1 MQIQRTAYQMRL
13 SAIGPILALVGIVL
27 YAQQAMPR
35 MTSVEP
41 DTGKAGDVMTASG
54 EHLGK
59 GEVMELYLTD
69 GKKDQ
74 KVQVTEQAA
83 TAIKFKVPD
92 KVIPGRFAL
101 MVLTGGKEP
110 KLIEQPVKVTIE

>member
-1 MQIQRTAYQMRL
+1 MKL
-13 SAIGPILALVGIVL
+13 SGIGFFLALLSIVL

-41 DTGKAGDVMTASG
+41 DTGKAGDTMTVSG

-74 KVQVTEQAA
+74 KVQV
-83 TAIKFKVPD
+83 
-92 KVIPGRFAL
+92 
-101 MVLTGGKEP
+101 
-110 KLIEQPVKVTIE
+110 

>member
-1 MQIQRTAYQMRL
+1 MRL
-13 SAIGPILALVGIVL
+13 SFITPLAAVAAIAL

-35 MTSVEP
+35 MTGVEP
-41 DTGKAGDVMTASG
+41 DSAKAGEVLTVSG

-59 GEVMELYLTD
+59 GEVVELYLTD
-69 GKKDQ
+69 GKKDT
-74 KVQVTEQAA
+74 KVQMTEQGD
-83 TAIKFKVPD
+83 TAIKFKVPE
-92 KVIPGRFAL
+92 KATAGRFAL

>member
-1 MQIQRTAYQMRL
+1 MKL
-13 SAIGPILALVGIVL
+13 SAIGCILALVAIVL

-41 DTGKAGDVMTASG
+41 DTGKAGDTITVNG
-54 EHLGK
+54 EHLAK

-92 KVIPGRFAL
+92 KVTPGRFAL

>member
-1 MQIQRTAYQMRL
+1 MKL
-13 SAIGPILALVGIVL
+13 SFITLLAALAAIAL

-35 MTSVEP
+35 MTGIEP
-41 DTGKAGDVMTASG
+41 DSAKVGDVLTVSG

-59 GEVMELYLTD
+59 GEVVELYLTD
-69 GKKDQ
+69 GKKDT
-74 KVQVTEQAA
+74 KVQMTEQGP

-92 KVIPGRFAL
+92 KAGAGRFAL

>member
-1 MQIQRTAYQMRL
+1 MYQRTVNRMKL
-13 SAIGPILALVGIVL
+13 SLITASLALAAIVL

-41 DTGKAGDVMTASG
+41 DSAKAGDTLTVTG
-54 EHLGK
+54 EHLDK
-59 GEVMELYLTD
+59 GEVIELYLTD
-69 GKKDQ
+69 GKKDT
-74 KVQVTEQAA
+74 KVHVTEQGP
-83 TAIKFKVPD
+83 TTLKFKVPD
-92 KVIPGRFAL
+92 KAVAGRFAL

>member
-1 MQIQRTAYQMRL
+1 MKL
-13 SAIGPILALVGIVL
+13 SFITPLAAVAAIAL

-41 DTGKAGDVMTASG
+41 DTGKAGDIMTVSG

-59 GEVMELYLTD
+59 GEVVELYLTD

-92 KVIPGRFAL
+92 KVTPGRFAL

>member
-1 MQIQRTAYQMRL
+1 MKL
-13 SAIGPILALVGIVL
+13 SFITPVAAMAAIAL

-35 MTSVEP
+35 MTGIEP
-41 DTGKAGDVMTASG
+41 DSAKAGDLLTVSG
-54 EHLGK
+54 EHLDK
-59 GEVMELYLTD
+59 GEVVELYLTD
-69 GKKDQ
+69 GKKDT
-74 KVQVTEQAA
+74 KVQMTEQGP

-92 KVIPGRFAL
+92 KATAGRFAL

>member
-1 MQIQRTAYQMRL
+1 MRL
-13 SAIGPILALVGIVL
+13 SLIGCALGMAAVVL

-35 MTSVEP
+35 MTGVEP
-41 DTGKAGDVMTASG
+41 DTGKAGDIMTVSG

-59 GEVMELYLTD
+59 GEVVELYLTD

-74 KVQVTEQAA
+74 KVQVTEQAP

-92 KVIPGRFAL
+92 KVTPGRFAL

>member
-1 MQIQRTAYQMRL
+1 MYQRTGNQMKL
-13 SAIGPILALVGIVL
+13 SFITPLAAVAAIAL

-35 MTSVEP
+35 MTGVEP
-41 DTGKAGDVMTASG
+41 DSAKAGEVLTVSG
-54 EHLGK
+54 EHLDK
-59 GEVMELYLTD
+59 GEVVELYLTD
-69 GKKDQ
+69 GKNDT
-74 KVQVTEQAA
+74 KVQMTEQSS

-92 KVIPGRFAL
+92 KATAGRFAL